1 MEVPQVQLEQVLDE
15 TAPHMIEGAT
25 DRMVA
30 SEQLNKAVTESTAQR
45 TKDGDVLAI
54 NAKTVANA
62 DEQAAAEPETSSPQV
77 VLQLILPKNTEEEKQ
92 SLFSWREDQR
102 QRFRESIAVRRDGP
116 PCKS

>member
-15 TAPHMIEGAT
+15 TAPHRIEGAT
-25 DRMVA
+25 DRIAA

-54 NAKTVANA
+54 NNA

-77 VLQLILPKNTEEEKQ
+77 VPQ
-92 SLFSWREDQR
+92 
-102 QRFRESIAVRRDGP
+102 
-116 PCKS
+116 